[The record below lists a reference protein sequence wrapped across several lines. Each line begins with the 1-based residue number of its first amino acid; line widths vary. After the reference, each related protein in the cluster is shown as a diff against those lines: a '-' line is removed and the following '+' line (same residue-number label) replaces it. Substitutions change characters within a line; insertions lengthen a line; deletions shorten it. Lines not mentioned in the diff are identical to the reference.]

1 MDGANLWSEAPI
13 AVAGRV
19 VVCLD
24 VDGTLT
30 DGVRG
35 PALPG
40 AVETVAALRAKYPV
54 RLVTNTTSVPH
65 ADLAAF
71 LTRQGLLDAPG
82 HLWTPVLVARAERP
96 ARGHDSGILIA
107 DPAQRAPN
115 QEYAWFRE
123 DPRGPAVLLATEA
136 HDWRVAELQ
145 PAFRRLLEGAA
156 FYALTQNRYF
166 RKEGDLVTD
175 VGAIA
180 ALLAYA
186 AGREAETL
194 GKPSRL
200 LFEAVAREAGAK
212 LGELV
217 MVGDDA
223 EFDVAAPAALGIRGV
238 LVRTGKYRA
247 GDEVRASHKP
257 TATLDSIRDLPAWL
271 ANS

>member
-1 MDGANLWSEAPI
+1 
-13 AVAGRV
+13 VAGRAV
-19 VVCLD
+19 ICLD

-40 AVETVAALRAKYPV
+40 AVETIMDLRATYPV
-54 RLVTNTTSVPH
+54 QLVTNTTSVPH
-65 ADLAAF
+65 AELAKF
-71 LTRQGLLDAPG
+71 LIGQGLLAAPG
-82 HLWTPVLVARAERP
+82 HLWTPALVAKTELP
-96 ARGHDSGILIA
+96 SRGHDSGILLA
-107 DPAQRAPN
+107 DSAQRAD
-115 QEYAWFRE
+115 YSWFRE

-136 HDWRVAELQ
+136 HSWRVRDLQ
-145 PAFRRLLEGAA
+145 PAFRRLLDGAA

-166 RKEGDLVTD
+166 RKRGELVSD

-186 AGREAETL
+186 AGRPAETL

-200 LFEAVAREAGAK
+200 LFEAVARKSGVA
-212 LGELV
+212 LSDLV

-223 EFDVAAPAALGIRGV
+223 EFDVAAPVELGLRGV

-247 GDEVRASHKP
+247 GDEDRASRPP
-257 TATLDSIRDLPAWL
+257 TATLDSIRDVPRWL
-271 ANS
+271 ATTLAA